1 MSNKVT
7 RSSVLFKN
15 IGKPIFLNFQTIED
29 EEWIRDRYPEGLM
42 PEIKAQNVDA
52 ILEVFWRLIDNDGKR
67 LIRDAKIVKWEG
79 FVETPVD
86 FSDHVAKLKAIVGG
100 GKDEEMTT
108 IIKAL
113 FETQQKSDTDPVA
126 TEKKSPQAAAR

>member
-15 IGKPIFLNFQTIED
+15 VGKPIFLNFQTIED

-42 PEIKAQNVDA
+42 KEISEQNVDA
-52 ILEVFWRLIDNDGKR
+52 ILEVFWRLMDNDGKR
-67 LIRDAKIVKWEG
+67 LIRDAKIVRWEG
-79 FVETPVD
+79 LQEVQMD
-86 FSDHVAKLKAIVGG
+86 FADHVAKLKAIVGG

-113 FETQQKSDTDPVA
+113 FETQQKSDVDHVA
-126 TEKKSPQAAAR
+126 TEKKSPQAVAR